1 MARPQIEPV
10 TAENLAEF
18 AEFLHRQLNADI
30 SPEQWQAGLQPG
42 WAQQQPNHG
51 FMLRDNGAV
60 VGGIG
65 AFYADRW
72 IDGRPEKFCNIT
84 SWCVLESHRQH
95 SMRLGMA
102 VVEQPGYHFTDFSP
116 TKVVAGTLKFFKFQ
130 PLDERQVVA
139 LNLPWPLPGR
149 MRVLHRSAEIESALQ
164 GEALRIYTDHK
175 RFPWLQHALVGQEGA
190 WCHVIFKR
198 RVLKRLPSAG
208 VLYVSDPGVLQRGWR
223 ALSSHLLGR
232 GFVSTQIEHRW
243 LTAIPWPAASRTGF
257 IAKVYLSPTLRA
269 DQIDYLYSETMG
281 LDL

>member
-1 MARPQIEPV
+1 MARPQMEAV
-10 TAENLAEF
+10 TGENLAEF
-18 AEFLHRQLNADI
+18 SQFLHRHLNPGI
-30 SPEQWQAGLQPG
+30 SPAQWQAGLQPG
-42 WAQQQPNHG
+42 WAKQQPNHG
-51 FMLRDNGAV
+51 FLLRDDGV
-60 VGGIG
+60 MVGGIG

-139 LNLPWPLPGR
+139 LNLPWPVPGR
-149 MRVLHRSAEIESALQ
+149 IRVLHHPADIERALQ
-164 GEALRIYTDHK
+164 GEALRIYTDHR
-175 RFPWLQHALVGQEGA
+175 RFPWLHHVLVGHDDA

-198 RVLKRLPSAG
+198 RVLKRLPSVG
-208 VLYVSDPGVLQRGWR
+208 VLYVSNPGLLNAGWCV
-223 ALSSHLLGR
+223 LSSHLLGR

-243 LTAIPWPAASRTGF
+243 LTSIPWPSAVRSGF
-257 IAKVYLSPTLRA
+257 NAKLFLSPALRPE
-269 DQIDYLYSETMG
+269 QIDYLYSETMG